1 MSTAIQRLSPREAYA
16 EYILGG
22 VLVDVRNRE
31 ESAAKTLGIKQLYTV
46 PMNELGERLA
56 EIPSNRTIILVS
68 RYGNSGRDAA
78 CYLAEHGYE
87 HVALIDGGFS
97 AWESEGLPVNYS
109 A

>member
-31 ESAAKTLGIKQLYTV
+31 ESSIKALGIKQLYSV
-46 PMNELGERLA
+46 PMNELGERLS
-56 EIPSNRTIILVS
+56 EIPANRTIILVS
-68 RYGNSGRDAA
+68 RYGNTGRDAA
-78 CYLAEHGYE
+78 NYLAEHGYE
-87 HVALIDGGFS
+87 HVALVEGGFS
-97 AWESEGLPVNYS
+97 AWESEGLPVSYS